1 MKNRFKLLTIYASI
15 KVRKAKLQK
24 DLKEGSKLR
33 KPYVIL
39 VGSASGIGKSTIS
52 AELAKRLKIKHLLE
66 TDFIREIVRG
76 IIGNDYAPALHKS
89 SFDAFTVLRNKQN
102 FDTNVELINAGFVEH
117 SSFVIPAIE
126 KVIERAISDY
136 DDVVIEGVHLVPGL
150 INIEKFKDEAS
161 IHFFILKS
169 DEESHK
175 DRFVKRAMQI
185 HRGGKQLEY
194 FSENRVIHDF
204 LIKKANENGIRVVGT
219 QTVEGTVQNM
229 LTSITETCQTIM
241 LKNTVDELADVVDI
255 IINKHGG
262 IIEDVTYLV
271 PGFKEPLK
279 RKVDASDPDKTK
291 KFIASLESKPEIKE
305 DFEYLYNLSNN
316 IRGNKICAP
325 DEKTLNNIIKDL
337 DLKGYLYA
345 EEETVEK

>member
-1 MKNRFKLLTIYASI
+1 MLNNSKQNLLL
-15 KVRKAKLQK
+15 KH
-24 DLKEGSKLR
+24 LKEGSNLR

-52 AELAKRLKIKHLLE
+52 AEIAKKLEIKHLLE

-76 IIGNDYAPALHKS
+76 IIGEEYAPALHKS

-102 FDTNVELINAGFVEH
+102 FDTNEQLINAGFVEH
-117 SSFVIPAIE
+117 ASFVIPAIE
-126 KVIERAISDY
+126 KVISRAISDY

-150 INIEKFKDEAS
+150 INIEKFKDEAA
-161 IHFFILKS
+161 IYFFVLKA

-204 LIKKANENGIRVVGT
+204 LIKKANENGVKVINT
-219 QTVEGTVQNM
+219 QTIEGTAQSM

-241 LKNTVDELADVVDI
+241 IKSTVDELADIVDI

-262 IIEDVTYLV
+262 AIEDVTYLV

-279 RKVDASDPDKTK
+279 RKVSASDPSETK
-291 KFIASLESKPEIKE
+291 KFIESLKNRPEIKE

-325 DEKTLNNIIKDL
+325 DKKTLENIIKDL
-337 DLKGYLYA
+337 DSKGYVYA
-345 EEETVEK
+345 EEIEE